1 MNDRP
6 SFSRAALRTSRT
18 ALIALALLA
27 VGSTRHAGAQTADT
41 LVVGTYAYGSVDRV
55 GAVTPLAEHLGARL
69 GRPTRVVAAPDPVAL
84 AQLVR
89 RGLVD
94 VVVTN
99 TFGYLLLADGAQ
111 PAAVPVATFRIPPG
125 VRTNYGAVIVS
136 RDTGLRSVETLAA
149 RAASHRMALV
159 APGSTTG
166 NLVPRLYLAGR
177 GMPELEG
184 RLRSVTYGGTHAAT
198 FALLD
203 SGEVD
208 VAALATEEYERQ
220 VATYGANAA
229 SRFAVLWRSPDIQ
242 LGPVAVR
249 TTLPIAARDS
259 IARAVIGLERD
270 APAAFAALRGGW
282 VEAAKSD
289 ALVAAHDGTYDEVR
303 RLFGSGNTITAL
315 IARFGR

>member
-6 SFSRAALRTSRT
+6 SFPRAALRASRA

-27 VGSTRHAGAQTADT
+27 VGSTRHASAQTADT
-41 LVVGTYAYGSVDRV
+41 LVVGTYAYGSVDRI
-55 GAVTPLAEHLGARL
+55 GAVTPLAEYLSARL

-111 PAAVPVATFRIPPG
+111 PAAVPVATFHIPPG
-125 VRTNYGAVIVS
+125 VRTNYGAVIIA
-136 RDTGLRSVETLAA
+136 RDTGPRSVEDLAA
-149 RAASHRMALV
+149 RAASLRMALV

-166 NLVPRLYLAGR
+166 NLVPRLYQAGR
-177 GMPELEG
+177 GLPELEG

-203 SGEVD
+203 SGAVD

-220 VATYGANAA
+220 VASYGANTA

-242 LGPVAVR
+242 LGPVA
-249 TTLPIAARDS
+249 ARDS
-259 IARAVIGLERD
+259 IARAVIGLGRD
-270 APAAFAALRGGW
+270 APKAFAALRGGW
-282 VEAAKSD
+282 IEAAKSD
-289 ALVAAHDGTYDEVR
+289 ALAAADDSTYDEVR
-303 RLFGSGNTITAL
+303 RLFGSGDTITAL